1 MLCER
6 PSGKT
11 VPPGINEN
19 VLFVLD
25 NEENATWQASGQ
37 RACYADDCGTWS
49 GKASSKTHHY
59 IMSEENDLAYVD
71 KKDGQFVK
79 FTKGER
85 VVVDPQPVNNVIV
98 FKRYYIS
105 LKRDPSFKRRISVVA
120 ECPDELSHVK
130 RVAVVEYIGNYPQNN
145 APHGNSKNIIGDYVR
160 TACAVK
166 RKIEDMVE
174 ARKTPRA
181 IYEDMVLDSSNYAPR
196 DLKQVQ
202 NAKYAAGKKKRTHDK
217 GNNHMQNAADE
228 IQTLLSDIH
237 EHPFIQEIVQTKGK
251 PPAVIL
257 YLEENL
263 KDIKQFCTSNARN
276 PSVLGVDRT
285 FNLGACFATTLV
297 YQHNNLKRK
306 GTGNPPIMLAAIY
319 LHWDGLYTTYHRFF
333 SHIQSK
339 LELAGVGGTQFSK
352 IVFGS
357 DEEAALTKAVK
368 QCFPSSVQVL
378 CTRHLEENVRRYLA
392 NNAGVKEKVRRQVLT
407 DIFGSNGLTS
417 SNEVN
422 TFKLKVVKL
431 SDKYHKHIPAFKEYF
446 EKIAEKI
453 CTGVF
458 LPRVNNRWI
467 PIDWKN
473 NACESMNHIIKLS
486 ANWKVMKLPDL
497 IERLYR
503 IVKLQQV
510 DCRRALYGHGNYEL
524 APWMSK
530 CKVQHVHWTQKT
542 DEEKATLYE
551 KFLKGLPPNKH
562 TVSSTDGCLTIPKT
576 AKTAKKPGQRK
587 RVRSAKT
594 MSKGRTK

>member
-202 NAKYAAGKKKRTHDK
+202 NAKYAAGKKRERTTK
-217 GNNHMQNAADE
+217 ETTICKTRRTRYKPCYLTFTN
-228 IQTLLSDIH
+228 IH
-237 EHPFIQEIVQTKGK
+237 SSKKSCRRKESHQP
-251 PPAVIL
+251 L
-257 YLEENL
+257 Y
-263 KDIKQFCTSNARN
+263 CT
-276 PSVLGVDRT
+276 
-285 FNLGACFATTLV
+285 
-297 YQHNNLKRK
+297 LKRILK
-306 GTGNPPIMLAAIY
+306 TLNNSALPM
-319 LHWDGLYTTYHRFF
+319 R
-333 SHIQSK
+333 
-339 LELAGVGGTQFSK
+339 ETQ
-352 IVFGS
+352 
-357 DEEAALTKAVK
+357 
-368 QCFPSSVQVL
+368 
-378 CTRHLEENVRRYLA
+378 
-392 NNAGVKEKVRRQVLT
+392 
-407 DIFGSNGLTS
+407 
-417 SNEVN
+417 
-422 TFKLKVVKL
+422 
-431 SDKYHKHIPAFKEYF
+431 
-446 EKIAEKI
+446 
-453 CTGVF
+453 VF
-458 LPRVNNRWI
+458 L
-467 PIDWKN
+467 
-473 NACESMNHIIKLS
+473 A
-486 ANWKVMKLPDL
+486 
-497 IERLYR
+497 
-503 IVKLQQV
+503 
-510 DCRRALYGHGNYEL
+510 
-524 APWMSK
+524 
-530 CKVQHVHWTQKT
+530 
-542 DEEKATLYE
+542 
-551 KFLKGLPPNKH
+551 
-562 TVSSTDGCLTIPKT
+562 
-576 AKTAKKPGQRK
+576 
-587 RVRSAKT
+587 
-594 MSKGRTK
+594 